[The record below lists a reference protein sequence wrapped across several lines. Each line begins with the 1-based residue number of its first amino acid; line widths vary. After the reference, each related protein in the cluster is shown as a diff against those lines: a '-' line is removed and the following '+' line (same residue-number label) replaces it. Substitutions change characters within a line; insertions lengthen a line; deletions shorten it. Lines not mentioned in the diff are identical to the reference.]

1 MVVVAARSTET
12 SLRRCGDREMMRFL
26 IRLTTVFFIVCA
38 IMANALLFA
47 PTAAAQEQNPPI
59 IVPADTHHTGDL
71 STITQDINVQ
81 GAITGDVTSWSG
93 NIVITGR
100 VVGDVVSYAG
110 TVQILE
116 QGRVD
121 GHVLS
126 VDGELNN
133 KGVIAG
139 QMFTGLDNDG
149 ALASVFDLFA
159 PPGAQT
165 SSSMELG
172 RLLFGA
178 LTAVF
183 IAAFGILWVALWPQ
197 RTAAAAVTLR
207 TSPGRSVALGLLST
221 LIVVILLP
229 PVTALLTA
237 TLIGMPFIALL
248 LVIAHVPYL
257 YGFATSAHSL
267 SHWQKEPRLLS
278 AHWFSRPTSIVMAVC
293 AALIGIVATQ
303 APLVGLALF
312 YTLAA
317 PGLGAV
323 VISRGGL
330 QVPQPL
336 WEQ

>member
-1 MVVVAARSTET
+1 
-12 SLRRCGDREMMRFL
+12 MMRL
-26 IRLTTVFFIVCA
+26 LKRLMMIFFIVCVTTA
-38 IMANALLFA
+38 HALLFV
-47 PTAAAQEQNPPI
+47 PTAAAQERNPPV
-59 IVPADTHHTGDL
+59 IVPADTRHIGDL
-71 STITQDINVQ
+71 STITQDIEVY
-81 GAITGDVTSWSG
+81 GAVTGDVTSWSG
-93 NIVITGR
+93 AIVITGH
-100 VVGDVVSYAG
+100 VGGDVVSYAG

-133 KGVIAG
+133 QGAIAG
-139 QMFTGLDNDG
+139 QMFTGLNNDG

-165 SSSMELG
+165 SASTELG
-172 RLLFGA
+172 RILFGA
-178 LTAVF
+178 LVGVF
-183 IAAFGILWVALWPQ
+183 IVAFGILWIAIWPQ
-197 RTAAAAVTLR
+197 RTMAAAITLR
-207 TSPGRSVALGLLST
+207 NSPGRSIALGLLST
-221 LIVVILLP
+221 LMVALLLP
-229 PVTALLTA
+229 PLIALLTA

-248 LVIAHVPYL
+248 LVIAHIPYL
-257 YGFATSAHSL
+257 YGFAASAHTL
-267 SHWQKEPRLLS
+267 GHWQKATLS
-278 AHWFSRPTSIVMAVC
+278 LGSHSFSRSTSIVMTGFAG
-293 AALIGIVATQ
+293 LIGIVATQ

-323 VISRGGL
+323 IISRGGL